1 MRMPKQE
8 EREEDASNI
17 LQVGAYTV
25 LLKFQANTEET
36 IEERIAVLARRL
48 SQIVL
53 EEEEEE
59 KS

>member
-1 MRMPKQE
+1 MRMPKQKE
-8 EREEDASNI
+8 KEKDASNI

-25 LLKFQANTEET
+25 LLKFQANTKET